1 MKIGSFTFLM
11 TEACNFACRYC
22 FQSRGE
28 REIEF
33 NLIEKAVDFFL
44 PLLRKEGYVNFYGG
58 EPLLA
63 FSKIKQTVDL
73 IRKKNRVRKKITYS
87 LSTNGSLLDDKVL
100 RFLDDNRF
108 RVLVSFD
115 GLAQD
120 VSRKKGSFAALVPII
135 RRIGEFPRIRFRTHS
150 VFTAETVG
158 QLAPSLEFIMG
169 LGVADIGFALSTLP
183 PWSTD
188 SLAQLKR
195 QLRIVSNS
203 IKKSYRRD
211 GRIPLVVFRDPPQK
225 ILYECTSGLDRLALT
240 PDGALWGC
248 HVFADCC
255 QGGTAEPTRERY
267 CFGLL
272 DVIAREGGRF
282 GKNIRGNYRM
292 LGHHSYRSGRR
303 SCVLCPDLHECRV
316 CPADAAVATGRIGEV
331 PPWVCRIQRII
342 GQERRRFWSALEA

>member
-1 MKIGSFTFLM
+1 LKIGSFTFLM
-11 TEACNFACRYC
+11 TEACNFACSYC
-22 FQSRGE
+22 YQKRGQW
-28 REIEF
+28 EIESS
-33 NLIEKAVDFFL
+33 LIEKAVEFLL

-63 FSKIKQTVDL
+63 FEKIRRTVDL
-73 IRKKNRVRKKITYS
+73 IRIKNRVRKKITYS

-135 RRIGEFPRIRFRTHS
+135 RRMGEFPRIRFRTHS

-158 QLAPSLEFIMG
+158 QLAPSLEFIVG

-183 PWSTD
+183 SWDAD
-188 SLAQLKR
+188 SLSQLKR

-203 IKKSYRRD
+203 IKKSYHRD
-211 GRIPLVVFRDPPQK
+211 GRIPLVAFRNPPQK
-225 ILYECTSGLDRLALT
+225 ILHECAAGLDRLALT

-248 HVFADCC
+248 HLFADGC
-255 QGGTAEPTRERY
+255 QSKPLMRDLY

-272 DVIAREGGRF
+272 EAIVNEFGRL
-282 GKNIRGNYRM
+282 GRNIRGNYRM

-303 SCVLCPDLHECRV
+303 SCVLCPDLYECRV
-316 CPADAAVATGRIGEV
+316 CPADAAVATGRIGAV

-342 GQERRRFWSALEA
+342 GLERRRFWSALEA